1 MKIWIVLADEQA
13 AFFYDARG
21 AKGPFD
27 LVLKIVNPT
36 GRPDRE
42 LEAERPGRGF
52 GSTTRREDFA
62 RRISEE
68 IERGR
73 NALKFDRLMLVSGPP
88 MLGLIRSAL
97 SDPSRSLLAAE
108 VSTDRANLAA
118 AGREAGEPDVL
129 SGGTTGER
137 Q

>member
-1 MKIWIVLADEQA
+1 MKIWIVLADERA

-36 GRPDRE
+36 GSPDRE
-42 LEAERPGRGF
+42 IEQHGRGF
-52 GSTTRREDFA
+52 GSATRREDFVH
-62 RRISEE
+62 RIADE

-73 NALKFDRLMLVSGPP
+73 NALKFERLMLASGPR
-88 MLGLIRSAL
+88 MLGSIRSAL
-97 SDPSRSLLAAE
+97 SDPCRSLLAAE
-108 VSTDRANLAA
+108 VKTDRANLGA
-118 AGREAGEPDVL
+118 AGLRGRWPDLL